1 LSLLLLYKVDDLTS
15 HVKVEYEEDKIVPS
29 ARSWIAKKI
38 FRPAYSSAEPLLYF
52 LDKYTTIV
60 AGGARALGKYYKNNR
75 GKTLLDKLTV
85 SDIAYSV
92 LVYENSYDVWS
103 EEIDKTKT
111 CLTEEDKKLYQ
122 GTATNK
128 YHVKRGAR
136 LPLYQDGWT
145 NDGKQY
151 FKELCAQFKAMTMN
165 EELWTTLKNHWRTYT
180 TKYHKYRYVE
190 RDDRS
195 NEMESVSSE
204 ENGVN
209 FDDDCVVSLPG
220 ELNDDGGMD
229 VEDEVTEDDAEED
242 DSVDISFES
251 NSRYNNNR
259 TIKRRKV

>member
-1 LSLLLLYKVDDLTS
+1 MDDLTS
-15 HVKVEYEEDKIVPS
+15 HVRVEYEEDKIVPS

-38 FRPAYSSAEPLLYF
+38 SKPTYSSAEPLLYF

-85 SDIAYSV
+85 SDIAYSI

-103 EEIDKTKT
+103 EEIDKAKN
-111 CLTEEDKKLYQ
+111 CSTEEDKKLYE

-151 FKELCAQFKAMTMN
+151 FKELCGQFKEMIMN
-165 EELWTTLKNHWRTYT
+165 EELWTTLKDHWRTYT
-180 TKYHKYRYVE
+180 TKYHKYRYVV
-190 RDDRS
+190 RDDHNSELESVNS
-195 NEMESVSSE
+195 NENEI
-204 ENGVN
+204 NY
-209 FDDDCVVSLPG
+209 DDDCVVSLPG
-220 ELNDDGGMD
+220 ELNDDGGMV
-229 VEDEVTEDDAEED
+229 VEDEVSEDYDED
-242 DSVDISFES
+242 NNSVDSSLES
-251 NSRYNNNR
+251 NTRYNYNR